1 MTRSPLAPLALAL
14 AASLAA
20 VALALTLAP
29 APAPTDPRPARRAA
43 QDALARSLAEQWR
56 NLPPA
61 GSDPLRFSQRLEALA
76 LPLRAPMGLREAQA
90 LSPEGTVLGSV
101 TVDGPLPRCTPRV
114 VSHAVPSGRLV
125 LTLIDDCDAPS
136 PAGSPAR
143 AWGAALGVL
152 ALGFALAAW
161 LLRQGERDVSGR
173 VAKLVT
179 AAERVGAGELNARV
193 RPSGGDAV
201 EALMRAFN
209 QMAEELSL
217 SRSRVDYLS
226 RIAGW
231 QDLARRLAHEIKN
244 PLTPIQLA
252 VQEVARKY
260 PGDDERFAKTLA
272 TAKEVVEE
280 EVATLRRLVGAF
292 SEFARLPDVKPAAGD
307 LRDFVREMETSR
319 AFIDEA
325 AGSTDVTV
333 RFEAGEGALPVM
345 IDRVMFR
352 RAAENLVK
360 NAVEAVGKRGGNVW
374 VRCERREVTPPA
386 EEGQAPRAAVSQ
398 AWLTIEDD
406 GPGVAPAHREKVFDP
421 YFTTKG
427 DGGTGLGL
435 AIVRKVAL
443 DHDGDVGLEERPG
456 GGARFV
462 LVLPVR
468 EPGKSGRLSF
478 VTFTGATG

>member
-20 VALALTLAP
+20 VALALALAPSP
-29 APAPTDPRPARRAA
+29 APADHRPARRAS
-43 QDALARSLAEQWR
+43 QDALARSLVEQWR
-56 NLPPA
+56 NLPPS
-61 GSDPLRFSQRLEALA
+61 GSNPLPPARRLEALA
-76 LPLRAPMGLREAQA
+76 LPLRAPLGLREAQA

-101 TVDGPLPRCTPRV
+101 TVDGPLPRCAPRV
-114 VSHAVPSGRLV
+114 VSHEVPSGRLV
-125 LTLIDDCDAPS
+125 LTLIDDCDAPP
-136 PAGSPAR
+136 PAGSRSR
-143 AWGAALGVL
+143 AWGAALAVL
-152 ALGFALAAW
+152 AVGFALAGWA
-161 LLRQGERDVSGR
+161 LRRGERDVSGR

-231 QDLARRLAHEIKN
+231 QDLARSLAHEIKN

-260 PGDDERFAKTLA
+260 PGDDARFSKTLA

-307 LRDFVREMETSR
+307 LREFVREMETSR

-325 AGSTDVTV
+325 AGSTGVTV

-352 RAAENLVK
+352 RAVENLVK
-360 NAVEAVGKRGGNVW
+360 NAVEAVSKRGGSVW
-374 VRCERREVTPPA
+374 VRCERREARPPSG
-386 EEGQAPRAAVSQ
+386 EGEAVSQ
-398 AWLTIEDD
+398 AWLTVEDD
-406 GPGVAPAHREKVFDP
+406 GPGVAPAQRERVFDP

-427 DGGTGLGL
+427 EGGTGLGL

-468 EPGKSGRLSF
+468 EPGKAGRLSF
-478 VTFTGATG
+478 VTFTGT